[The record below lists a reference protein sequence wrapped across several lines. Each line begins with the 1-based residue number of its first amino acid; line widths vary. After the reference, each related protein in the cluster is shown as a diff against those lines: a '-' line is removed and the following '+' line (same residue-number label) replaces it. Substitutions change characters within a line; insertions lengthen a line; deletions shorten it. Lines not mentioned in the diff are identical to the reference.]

1 VRVDGRL
8 LASGGHSSG
17 GPPITAAALTIAS
30 AAAALTIAS
39 AAALTI
45 TTVDTRPSC
54 SRIRASINAAIL
66 LTTTAAT
73 THTIATAI
81 FFTIIAYNTLGGKSG
96 ARRDRAPHALQRRGR
111 GFNGDAMEL
120 PRPASSDGRVE
131 AVAATHGHHCS

>member
-17 GPPITAAALTIAS
+17 GPPIT
-30 AAAALTIAS
+30 AAALTIAS

-66 LTTTAAT
+66 LTTTAVT

-81 FFTIIAYNTLGGKSG
+81 FFTIIAFNTLGGKSG
-96 ARRDRAPHALQRRGR
+96 ARRDRAPHALQHRGR
-111 GFNGDAMEL
+111 GFHGDAMDL

-131 AVAATHGHHCS
+131 AVAATHGRHCS